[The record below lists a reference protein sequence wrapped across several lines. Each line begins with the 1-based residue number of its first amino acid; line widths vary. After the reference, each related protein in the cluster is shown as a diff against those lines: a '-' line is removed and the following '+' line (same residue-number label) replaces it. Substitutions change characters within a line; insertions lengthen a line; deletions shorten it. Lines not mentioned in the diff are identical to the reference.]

1 MKVGFISLGC
11 SKNLV
16 DTENIIGLF
25 DDPSFEYENDLKKC
39 EVIIINTCGF
49 ILPAKSEAIDTILE
63 IAEYKNNNLKKLI
76 VCGCFV
82 QRYFEDC
89 IKEFP
94 EVDAFIKIEDY
105 PNLKIILKDLF
116 NQDFHYEFGEN
127 RKLSGRSYSA
137 YLKIADGCNHFCA
150 FCAIPLIRGRYQSRS
165 IESLVLEAKQLKEKG
180 VKELI
185 LVAQDSTFY
194 GYDLYKTNK
203 LAELLKEL
211 DKLDFKWIRI
221 LYMYPDGIN
230 NELLETIKNSKSI
243 LPYFDI
249 PIQYGNDEILT
260 YMRRKDKVKD
270 IRRAINLIHEYFD
283 NPIIRTTLIV
293 GFPYETDITF
303 NETLD
308 LIKELKFDLLGAFTY
323 SKEEGTK
330 AYEYDDDIDEDLK
343 KKRYNQLM
351 QIQKEIYSTKQ
362 KEYLNKEY
370 EVLIDGYDYL
380 KNQYYGRTYMSAPDD
395 IDPLVYINAN
405 NLNIGDYYNIKII
418 DIDDYDLIGELINE

>member
-25 DDPSFEYENDLKKC
+25 DDPNFEYENDLKKC
-39 EVIIINTCGF
+39 DVIIINTCGF

-89 IKEFP
+89 LKEFP

-105 PNLKIILKDLF
+105 PNLKNILIDLF

-165 IESLVLEAKQLKEKG
+165 IESLVLEAKQLKDKG

-405 NLNIGDYYNIKII
+405 NLNVGDYYNIRII

>member
-25 DDPSFEYENDLKKC
+25 DDPNFEYENDLKKC
-39 EVIIINTCGF
+39 DVIIINTCGF

-89 IKEFP
+89 LKEFP

-105 PNLKIILKDLF
+105 PNLKNILIDLF

-165 IESLVLEAKQLKEKG
+165 IESLVFEAKQLKEKG

-194 GYDLYKTNK
+194 GYDLYKEYSLHK
-203 LAELLKEL
+203 LLIEL

-405 NLNIGDYYNIKII
+405 NLNVGDYYNIRII

>member
-25 DDPSFEYENDLKKC
+25 DDPNFKYENDLKKC
-39 EVIIINTCGF
+39 DVIIINTCGF

-89 IKEFP
+89 LKEFP

-105 PNLKIILKDLF
+105 PNLKNILVDLF

-165 IESLVLEAKQLKEKG
+165 IESLVLEAKSLKEKG

-203 LAELLKEL
+203 LADLLKEL
-211 DKLDFKWIRI
+211 DKLGFKWIRI
-221 LYMYPDGIN
+221 LYMYPDGVN
-230 NELLETIKNSKSI
+230 NELLETIKNSNSI

-260 YMRRKDKVKD
+260 HMRRKDKVKD
-270 IRRAINLIHEYFD
+270 IRRAINLIHQYFD

-293 GFPYETDITF
+293 GFPYETDATF
-303 NETLD
+303 FETLD

-351 QIQKEIYSTKQ
+351 EIQKEIYSHKQ

-370 EVLIDGYDYL
+370 EVLIDGFDYL

-405 NLNIGDYYNIKII
+405 NLNIGDYYNIRII